1 MSPERRR
8 TILALALPTIG
19 GMMSQNVSNLIDTAM
34 VGALGAAALAGVG
47 FASFLNFFAFAAIA
61 GLATAVQ
68 ATAARRY
75 GEGKFDETAV
85 PLNGGLLLAGLLG
98 VPFAAFLILTAP
110 WYFPLLNADP
120 EVVRQGMPYLQL
132 RLLGITAIGMNFAFR
147 GYWNAINQARVYM
160 RTLIMMC
167 VLNIVLNYGLIF
179 GKFGLPELGTTGA
192 GIGTSISNWAGTCY
206 YFWFALRSRQRNGF
220 MHRLPSRS
228 QLLAL
233 LKLGLPSSLQ
243 QMFFAGG
250 FAALF
255 WIIGQIG
262 TPELAVANVL
272 VNITLVAVLPAMGFG
287 LAAAS
292 LVSHAL
298 GRGDAQD
305 AHRWGWDVVKIGA
318 YVFVTLGLPMLVL
331 PKLVLSGFLHE
342 PALLELGQLPL
353 QLMGLGIALEG
364 IGVILMNAL
373 LGAGASAPVMG
384 IAIGLQWGVFLPL
397 AWWLG
402 PHLGFGLAVI
412 WFAFILYRAVQS
424 SLFTLLWERR
434 SWVRIRI

>member
-1 MSPERRR
+1 MQAERRR
-8 TILALALPTIG
+8 AILALALPTIG

-34 VGALGAAALAGVG
+34 VGALGAPALAGVG
-47 FASFLNFFAFAAIA
+47 FASFLNFLAFAGIA
-61 GLATAVQ
+61 GLASAVQ
-68 ATAARRY
+68 ATSARRY

-85 PLNGGLLLAGLLG
+85 PLNGGLLLALLFG
-98 VPFAAFLILTAP
+98 VPFATLLILGAP

-120 EVVRQGMPYLQL
+120 EVVEQGLPYLQL

-147 GYWNAINQARVYM
+147 GYWNAVNQAHVYM
-160 RTLIMMC
+160 RTLILMC
-167 VLNIVLNYGLIF
+167 VLNVVLNYCLIF
-179 GKFGLPELGTTGA
+179 GKFGLPALGTRGA
-192 GIGTSISNWAGTCY
+192 GIGTSISNWAGTLY
-206 YFWFALRSRQRNGF
+206 YFWYALRHQQQSGF
-220 MHRLPSRS
+220 LHRMPSRA

-233 LKLGLPSSLQ
+233 FRLGLPSSMQ

-250 FAALF
+250 FAVLF
-255 WIIGQIG
+255 WIIGQVG
-262 TPELAVANVL
+262 TAELAVANVL

-305 AHRWGWDVVKIGA
+305 AHRWAWDVVKIGA
-318 YVFVTLGLPMLVL
+318 FVFVGLGLPMLVL
-331 PKLVLSGFLHE
+331 PELVLSAFVRE
-342 PALLELGQLPL
+342 PELLELGRLPL
-353 QLMGLGIALEG
+353 QLAGFGIALEG

-373 LGAGASAPVMG
+373 LGAGAAGPVMG
-384 IAIGLQWGVFLPL
+384 IAIGLQWGLFLPL

-412 WFAFILYRAVQS
+412 WFAFIAYRGVQS
-424 SLFTLLWERR
+424 GLFTLMWERR
-434 SWVRIRI
+434 SWVSIRI